1 LVKHE
6 PWQQGSLI
14 RFAGKPR
21 FATAFVILAVI
32 LSRDATNMS
41 TEDSQDQ
48 EQAAKP
54 PWQPLSSRQRRVL
67 GVLVEKAKT
76 TPDGYPMSLNAL
88 TNGCNQKSN
97 RSPQMGLKPDEVEDV
112 LDELRAMGAVAEIQ
126 GGGRVPKYRH
136 YVYEWLGVDKH
147 EVAVMAELMLRGEQ
161 TVGELRTRASRMGA
175 IPDQAA
181 LKTVLDSLKQKG
193 LLMELTPPG
202 RGQIVTHALYKERE
216 LADVQSRHAG
226 GGAADDGPSESVTS
240 YSPAPSVP
248 SVKQEDPNQIA
259 ELRSELEELR
269 ELIERLTER
278 VERIETVIG

>member
-1 LVKHE
+1 M
-6 PWQQGSLI
+6 
-14 RFAGKPR
+14 
-21 FATAFVILAVI
+21 
-32 LSRDATNMS
+32 N
-41 TEDSQDQ
+41 TEESQDQ

-97 RSPQMGLKPDEVEDV
+97 RSPQMNLKPDEVEDV
-112 LDELRAMGAVAEIQ
+112 LDELRAMGAVAEVQ

-136 YVYEWLGVDKH
+136 YVYDWLGVDKH
-147 EVAVMAELMLRGEQ
+147 EIAVMAELLLRGEQ
-161 TVGELRTRASRMGA
+161 TMGELRSRASRMEA

-181 LKTVLDSLKQKG
+181 LKTVLESLKQKG

-202 RGQIVTHALYKERE
+202 RGQVVTHALYKERE
-216 LADVQSRHAG
+216 LADLQGRHT
-226 GGAADDGPSESVTS
+226 GGAAAADDRPEPTASH
-240 YSPAPSVP
+240 SPAASTP
-248 SVKQEDPNQIA
+248 SVKQEAPSQIA

-269 ELIERLTER
+269 ELIERLAER
-278 VERIETVIG
+278 VERIETLIN